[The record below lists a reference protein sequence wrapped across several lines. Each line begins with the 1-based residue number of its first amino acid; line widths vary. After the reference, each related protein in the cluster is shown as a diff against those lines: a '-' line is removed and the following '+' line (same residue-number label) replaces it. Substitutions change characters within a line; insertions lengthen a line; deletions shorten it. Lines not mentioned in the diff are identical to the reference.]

1 MNNLMTLLPSGVSQL
16 IVALGLAVLG
26 WAALESSWLLASVG
40 FLILALMLA
49 PHLSTLN

>member
-40 FLILALMLA
+40 FLILALMLV
-49 PHLSTLN
+49 PHSTLN